1 MSKIESDKVQVSK
14 SSEEVFT
21 FLSDFNNFE
30 KLMPEQVSDWKA
42 DKESCSFNIKGLA
55 SIGMRIV
62 EKKPNNYIKIVS
74 DGKVPFNFTLNVYLN
89 EIDKTK
95 TEGQLIFESDMN
107 PFMKMMAE
115 KPLKNFFNM
124 LAGKLKD
131 LK

>member
-1 MSKIESDKVQVSK
+1 MSKIESDKVQVNK
-14 SSEEVFT
+14 SSQEVFE

-30 KLMPEQVSDWKA
+30 KLMPEQVSDWKS
-42 DKESCSFNIKGLA
+42 DKERCSFNIKGLA
-55 SIGMRIV
+55 SIGMKIV
-62 EKKPNNYIKIVS
+62 EKQPNNYIKIVS
-74 DGKVPFNFTLNVYLN
+74 DGKVPFNFTLNVYLT